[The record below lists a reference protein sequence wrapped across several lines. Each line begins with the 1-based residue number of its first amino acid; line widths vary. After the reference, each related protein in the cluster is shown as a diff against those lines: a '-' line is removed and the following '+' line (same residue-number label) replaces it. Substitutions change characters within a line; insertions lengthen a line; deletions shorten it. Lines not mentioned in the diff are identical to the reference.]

1 MEEEFHIEKRG
12 SLRKSKRLVNKRER
26 LQIKKYLKGNSPE
39 DFVDDNDIDDD
50 IEYEEIPYKNQKQ
63 SSS

>member
-12 SLRKSKRLVNKRER
+12 SLRKTKRLINKRER

-39 DFVDDNDIDDD
+39 DFVSENDEDDD
-50 IEYEEIPYKNQKQ
+50 LKYDEISYKN
-63 SSS
+63 

>member
-1 MEEEFHIEKRG
+1 MEEEFHIEKHG

-39 DFVDDNDIDDD
+39 DFVDDNDIDDG
-50 IEYEEIPYKNQKQ
+50 IEYEEIPYKN
-63 SSS
+63 

>member
-1 MEEEFHIEKRG
+1 MEEEFHSENRG

-39 DFVDDNDIDDD
+39 DFVDENDIDDM
-50 IEYEEIPYKNQKQ
+50 EYEEIPYKN
-63 SSS
+63 

>member
-26 LQIKKYLKGNSPE
+26 LQIKKYLKGESPE
-39 DFVDDNDIDDD
+39 DFYDENDDD
-50 IEYEEIPYKNQKQ
+50 LEYEEISYKN
-63 SSS
+63 

>member
-26 LQIKKYLKGNSPE
+26 LQIKKYLKGDSPE
-39 DFVDDNDIDDD
+39 DFVDENDDTDD
-50 IEYEEIPYKNQKQ
+50 IEYEEISYKN
-63 SSS
+63 

>member
-12 SLRKSKRLVNKRER
+12 SLRKTKRLVNKRER

-50 IEYEEIPYKNQKQ
+50 MEYEEIPYKN
-63 SSS
+63 

>member
-39 DFVDDNDIDDD
+39 DFVNEIDEDDD
-50 IEYEEIPYKNQKQ
+50 VEFDEILYKD
-63 SSS
+63 

>member
-1 MEEEFHIEKRG
+1 MEEELHIEKHG
-12 SLRKSKRLVNKRER
+12 SLRKSKRLINKRER

>member
-26 LQIKKYLKGNSPE
+26 LQIKKYLKGKSPE
-39 DFVDDNDIDDD
+39 DFGDDDDIDDV
-50 IEYEEIPYKNQKQ
+50 EYEEIPYKN
-63 SSS
+63 

>member
-26 LQIKKYLKGNSPE
+26 PQIKKYLKGDSPE
-39 DFVDDNDIDDD
+39 DFVNENDDD
-50 IEYEEIPYKNQKQ
+50 IEYDDISYKN
-63 SSS
+63 

>member
-26 LQIKKYLKGNSPE
+26 LQIKKYLKGNSLE

-50 IEYEEIPYKNQKQ
+50 IEYEEISYKK
-63 SSS
+63 

>member
-39 DFVDDNDIDDD
+39 DFIDDNDIDDD
-50 IEYEEIPYKNQKQ
+50 MEYEEIPYKN
-63 SSS
+63 

>member
-39 DFVDDNDIDDD
+39 DFIDDNDIDDD
-50 IEYEEIPYKNQKQ
+50 IEYEEISYKN
-63 SSS
+63 